1 VRDASAVD
9 PTDPPVLAV
18 VVPTYRRPEGL
29 ARLLEALAR
38 QTLPPERWELVVV
51 DDAGGPET
59 AAVLDRLVAGSPLT
73 ARVVHLVTNEGPAAA
88 RNAGWRSTTAPL
100 VAFTD
105 DDCVPRPDWLASGL
119 KALEAAAEIGVVQG
133 RTVRPA
139 GSDGYPY
146 TCFTVVREVLAPSPW
161 FEGCNLFFR
170 RPALEAAG
178 GFDET
183 IGWFGEETA
192 LGWSVIEAGWQR
204 GWADNATV
212 EHDLSERPW
221 RWHLRNHY
229 LEGNI
234 VRIAARHP
242 GIRSM
247 FWRPWAIKRENALF
261 TLALLGLLM
270 ASRRRIGLLLT
281 IPYLRGLPRPWH
293 GRGAAIGM
301 AHQASV
307 HAASLAGK
315 AVAAVEQR
323 SLLL

>member
-1 VRDASAVD
+1 MET
-9 PTDPPVLAV
+9 TDPPVLAI

-29 ARLLEALAR
+29 ARLLDALAR
-38 QTLPPERWELVVV
+38 QTLPPDRWEVVVV
-51 DDAGGPET
+51 DDHGGPDT
-59 AAVLDRLVAGSPLT
+59 AAVLDQLVAGSSLP
-73 ARVVHLVTNEGPAAA
+73 ARVIHQATNQGPAAA
-88 RNAGWRSTTAPL
+88 RNVGWRSTTAPF

-119 KALEAAAEIGVVQG
+119 KALEAGADTGVVQG

-139 GSDGYPY
+139 GSEGYSY

-170 RPALEAAG
+170 RAALEAAG
-178 GFDET
+178 GFDES

-192 LGWSVIEAGWQR
+192 LGWSVVEAGWQR
-204 GWADNATV
+204 AWADNATV

-242 GIRSM
+242 GIRTM

-261 TLALLGLLM
+261 TLALLGLVVS
-270 ASRRRIGLLLT
+270 SRRRIGLLLT
-281 IPYLRGLPRPWH
+281 VPYLHGLPRPWH
-293 GRGAAIGM
+293 GRAAAVGM
-301 AHQASV
+301 VHQASV

-315 AVAAVEQR
+315 AVAAVEHR
-323 SLLL
+323 AFLL